1 MKTIIAILGLI
12 AASAI
17 SAQEVVEAE
26 GFQGLGDIRHH
37 QIESKFS
44 GKRYE
49 FLVGLPD
56 GYAESNTEYATIYL
70 TDGAAL
76 YPLLQAYYRYL
87 NFGEEVPEAIFVA
100 ISYSDGDW
108 VNGSDRS
115 HDYSA
120 PSEEREDYGGAGDF
134 QSMLRDEIIPLVED
148 KYRSRADRRIVF
160 GQSMGGQFVMFTA
173 HTEPKL
179 FWGHIAS
186 NPALHR
192 NLPFY
197 LPANTAVSENPIT
210 KLFVASASNDE
221 PRFKVPATQWINE
234 WTEQSQKPWE
244 LHVEILAGHNH
255 YSAPP
260 TSFRRGM
267 KWLFSSP
274 AAPELP

>member
-1 MKTIIAILGLI
+1 MKTISAILGLI
-12 AASAI
+12 AVSAI

-56 GYAESNTEYATIYL
+56 SYSESPDTAYPTIYL

-76 YPLLQAYYRYL
+76 YPLLQGYNRYL
-87 NFGEEVPEAIFVA
+87 NFAEEVPQAIFIA
-100 ISYSDGDW
+100 ISYSDADW

-134 QSMLRDEIIPLVED
+134 QSMLRDEIMPLVEEQ
-148 KYRSRADRRIVF
+148 YRSRADRRIIF

-173 HTEPKL
+173 HTDPDL

-192 NLPFY
+192 NLSFY
-197 LPANTAVSENPIT
+197 LPANTKVPAKPST
-210 KLFVASASNDE
+210 KLFVGSASDND
-221 PRFKVPATQWINE
+221 PRYKVPASQWIGE
-234 WTEQSQKPWE
+234 WAEQAQKPWE
-244 LHVEILAGHNH
+244 LQVEILAGHNH
-255 YSAPP
+255 FSAAPA
-260 TSFRRGM
+260 SFRRGM
-267 KWLFSSP
+267 KWLFPNP
-274 AAPELP
+274 AAP